1 MSLLHLLRPLA
12 LAALLLPAAVHAQQV
27 YISAPVQLY
36 AGPDIDY
43 PILLTLYPGVGVNVA
58 GCLPG
63 YQWCDVILPDGQ
75 RGWVYGGG
83 LSYAWMGDALPIPQY
98 GSFIGIPLITF
109 IIGDY
114 WGHHYRNQPW
124 YNEPR
129 HWHQPQLRPMPPRA
143 MPYPDN
149 RGGWNQP
156 YPQRQEREWE
166 RDHGRDQER
175 ERGRSYPPL
184 QERERDH
191 PQQQPQWQQQAPQQQ
206 RERERDRPTP
216 QRQEQ
221 GQGQGQQTPPT
232 RQMQRQPEAQPQLQ
246 LLQLRDRA
254 TQQGQQ
260 PQPQPAP
267 LQLIQQRERPSPPRQ
282 EQAQPAP
289 QPRQQ
294 VAPPPQNREQNR
306 GNERGNG
313 PRGDRRDD
321 H

>member
-1 MSLLHLLRPLA
+1 MSLRSLLRPLA
-12 LAALLLPAAVHAQQV
+12 LAALLLPAAAQAQQV
-27 YISAPVQLY
+27 YISTPVQLY
-36 AGPDIDY
+36 AGPDTDY
-43 PILLTLYPGVGVNVA
+43 PILVTLYPGVGVQVA

-63 YQWCDVILPDGQ
+63 YQWCDVVLPDGQ
-75 RGWVYGGG
+75 RGWVYGGS

-109 IIGDY
+109 IMGDY

-129 HWHQPQLRPMPPRA
+129 HWRQPQPRPMPPRA
-143 MPYPDN
+143 MPYPEH

-156 YPQRQEREWE
+156 FPPRQDRDWERNHERDNERE
-166 RDHGRDQER
+166 RARPYPPMQER
-175 ERGRSYPPL
+175 ER
-184 QERERDH
+184 ER
-191 PQQQPQWQQQAPQQQ
+191 PQPQPQWQQQAPQQQ
-206 RERERDRPTP
+206 RERERERPAP
-216 QRQEQ
+216 QRQD
-221 GQGQGQQTPPT
+221 QGQQIPPP
-232 RQMQRQPEAQPQLQ
+232 RQMQREPDAQPQLQ

-267 LQLIQQRERPSPPRQ
+267 LQLIQQRERASPPRQ
-282 EQAQPAP
+282 EQAQPTP

-294 VAPPPQNREQNR
+294 VAPPQQNREPNR

-313 PRGDRRDD
+313 PRGDRRDER
-321 H
+321 

>member
-221 GQGQGQQTPPT
+221 EQGQGQQTPPT

-294 VAPPPQNREQNR
+294 VAPPPQSREQNR

>member
-216 QRQEQ
+216 QRQ
-221 GQGQGQQTPPT
+221 GQGQGQQTPPP

>member
-221 GQGQGQQTPPT
+221 GQGQGQQTPPP

-313 PRGDRRDD
+313 LRGDRRDD

>member
-221 GQGQGQQTPPT
+221 GQGQQTPPT

-294 VAPPPQNREQNR
+294 VAPPPQSREQNR

>member
-221 GQGQGQQTPPT
+221 GQGQGQQTPPP

>member
-221 GQGQGQQTPPT
+221 GQGQQTPPT